1 MFGLAFK
8 NIMATVLFDHQA
20 YLDPGSGSLIL
31 QVILA
36 TLLGGLL
43 VLRTSWNKVKD
54 FLGGLF
60 KRNPDQ
66 ESEDE

>member
-1 MFGLAFK
+1 MFGLVFT
-8 NIMATVLFDHQA
+8 NLTTTVLFDHPA

-36 TLLGGLL
+36 ALLGGLL

-60 KRNPDQ
+60 KRNPGE